1 MLYCNIPFFKLQSSA
16 VWTLTELVIL
26 YVKQIFIILQ
36 IVSLWFYWALTC
48 NSHHLVLKQLHSV
61 PAIIN
66 HIHSARNKV
75 ILCPVPKLYCS
86 FEQLLRLWTRFPF
99 LWLYTLGVTMA
110 KHLLSHPCIFSMRIS
125 ELHLIYKGGSFC
137 SLFQLTLDERQCT
150 PWTWTSWHLLTIFFL
165 SFLTSWN
172 CSLNH

>member
-16 VWTLTELVIL
+16 VWTLSELVIL
-26 YVKQIFIILQ
+26 YVKQIFIILW
-36 IVSLWFYWALTC
+36 IVSLWFYWAL
-48 NSHHLVLKQLHSV
+48 LKQLRSV

-75 ILCPVPKLYCS
+75 ILCPVPKFYCS
-86 FEQLLRLWTRFPF
+86 FEQLLWLWTRFPF
-99 LWLYTLGVTMA
+99 LWLHTLGFTMA

-125 ELHLIYKGGSFC
+125 ELHQFYEGGAFC

>member
-125 ELHLIYKGGSFC
+125 EHLGWEAVYTMDMDK
-137 SLFQLTLDERQCT
+137 LTLT
-150 PWTWTSWHLLTIFFL
+150 HYFFL